1 MGQDYFEPQASHKSS
16 ALTSAPRSV
25 GDPHRAV
32 TLRHQYRFLPALAHA
47 KALEGWRSGAFQWL
61 VLVDDDAIVYPERLT
76 RVLGRYDP
84 THPLYLGDFGHWTAT
99 LTRVPENRRNLLS
112 WEPPYSCGGSGTIFS
127 HAAVAQ
133 IDFARCAHHYHQS
146 CY

>member
-61 VLVDDDAIVYPERLT
+61 VLVDDDAMVYPERLA
-76 RVLGRYDP
+76 RVLGSRP
-84 THPLYLGDFGHWTAT
+84 HPSTWLVEDVSGRLLMQKIT
-99 LTRVPENRRNLLS
+99 LLVCWKCILPSPRKHTL
-112 WEPPYSCGGSGTIFS
+112 
-127 HAAVAQ
+127 AAGE
-133 IDFARCAHHYHQS
+133 C
-146 CY
+146 